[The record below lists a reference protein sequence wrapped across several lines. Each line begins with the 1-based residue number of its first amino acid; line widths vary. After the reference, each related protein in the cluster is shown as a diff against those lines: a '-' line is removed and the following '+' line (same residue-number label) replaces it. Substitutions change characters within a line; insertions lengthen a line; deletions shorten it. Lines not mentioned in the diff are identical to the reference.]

1 MYKDER
7 ERFRALRLSSQDVC
21 VDERLPRLA
30 DGAAVGD
37 VGGVQVA
44 VEEDPAEHVRHAH
57 LEQQG
62 KGGTAGSSAL
72 LHACALG
79 LVAISRGVKEYV
91 QGRELFLFVL
101 F

>member
-1 MYKDER
+1 MR

-62 KGGTAGSSAL
+62 EGGRRACAL
-72 LHACALG
+72 LHARAYTAGPFINDFCTIEG
-79 LVAISRGVKEYV
+79 LWG
-91 QGRELFLFVL
+91 
-101 F
+101 

>member
-21 VDERLPRLA
+21 VDERLPRYA

-62 KGGTAGSSAL
+62 EGGGRAGSSAL
-72 LHACALG
+72 IHDCAPWG
-79 LVAISRGVKEYV
+79 TIHK
-91 QGRELFLFVL
+91 
-101 F
+101 

>member
-1 MYKDER
+1 MI
-7 ERFRALRLSSQDVC
+7 ERFRALRLSSQNVC

-62 KGGTAGSSAL
+62 EGGAAGSSAL
-72 LHACALG
+72 LHACACT
-79 LVAISRGVKEYV
+79 RGPFINDLCTGAD
-91 QGRELFLFVL
+91 Q
-101 F
+101 